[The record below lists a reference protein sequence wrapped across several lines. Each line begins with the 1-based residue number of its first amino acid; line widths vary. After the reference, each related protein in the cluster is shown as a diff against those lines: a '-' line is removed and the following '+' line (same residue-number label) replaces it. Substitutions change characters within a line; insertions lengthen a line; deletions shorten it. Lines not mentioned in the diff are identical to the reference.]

1 MFKDIIS
8 NQEGQN
14 LFPGFPTYI
23 KGAPGVTHIT
33 MENTKPQIAL
43 TKYGATQ
50 MMPGMEYAFPGNG
63 VLEIPIK
70 QMGGSQEDQIMQF
83 IIAFAKK
90 KQKDPNELIAQIQQ
104 LPKDQ
109 QAKAIQ
115 AIMQDVQQDQG
126 MAMAKDGGCID
137 CQEAYPQAQN
147 LNWFYK
153 AQGGTAFPAANMYPE
168 SWVGYSGTAYKFGGE
183 EAYPQAQTYLP
194 YDRPGE
200 TTPNFMV
207 EYGGQTLDEIYQKM
221 KAGGLNFDPKK
232 KRGGELSKETF
243 AQYIQRNGGNLPKH
257 QVKGQTFG
265 PPTQLEDFSQRVSPI
280 YAPERE
286 DYGMPTDEVQMMPSL
301 IEANDLTFDPWED
314 ATGRAGRIDRRYRR
328 QQDKLAESAAKPAP
342 QKRRSNPFQYGF
354 TLPDTLAV
362 MGQSSK
368 SPLVKRIGAAANI
381 FSVFDKLAGNPTGIN
396 DPVIMAIGGDPWWSS
411 SDSPMFQ
418 DIQKKA
424 QEEASKQVPIATFN
438 QTTTGTDV
446 TGGMPSANA
455 KAIEL
460 DPNKNAINQ
469 KKPKKVRGDIE
480 GSARMVGALGAA
492 GSLLEEANRIEE
504 MEKLKGKVNTTD
516 MAYQPVKNIDRGD
529 YLANATQGSAFRP
542 DQMQYA
548 QKEAGYTEQSPLF
561 YGKMGGD
568 IMNMLQ
574 DGAEIDLDMYDED
587 TQNKI
592 VQAIYAMGGSIE
604 YI

>member
-14 LFPGFPTYI
+14 LFPGLPTYI
-23 KGAPGVTHIT
+23 KGAPGVTPIT

-63 VLEIPIK
+63 VLEIPTA
-70 QMGGSQEDQIMQF
+70 QMGGSQENQIMQF

-168 SWVGYSGTAYKFGGE
+168 SWAGYNGTAYKFGGE

-200 TTPNFMV
+200 TTPNFMA
-207 EYGGQTLDEIYQKM
+207 EYGGQSLDQIYQRM

-243 AQYIQRNGGNLPKH
+243 AQYIQRNGGNLPKA
-257 QVKGQTFG
+257 QMG
-265 PPTQLEDFSQRVSPI
+265 PPTQLEDFSQRVAPI

-301 IEANDLTFDPWED
+301 IEANDLAFDPWED
-314 ATGRAGRIDRRYRR
+314 ATGRAGRIDRRYQR
-328 QQDKLAESAAKPAP
+328 QQDRLAKIKLMESTLNPTP
-342 QKRRSNPFQYGF
+342 QKRNTNPYQLGF
-354 TLPDTLAV
+354 TMPDAVAV

-368 SPLVKRIGAAANI
+368 SPFLKRLAAGINI
-381 FSVFDKLAGNPTGIN
+381 ASAFNTLAG
-396 DPVIMAIGGDPWWSS
+396 DPVGLDKPIMEIGGDPWWESAS
-411 SDSPMFQ
+411 NPMNQ
-418 DIQKKA
+418 YVAQKA
-424 QEEASKQVPIATFN
+424 QEEANKQVPIATFN

-469 KKPKKVRGDIE
+469 KKPKKIRGDIE

-516 MAYQPVKNIDRGD
+516 KAFQTVKEMDFGD
-529 YLANATQGSAFRP
+529 YAQRTQGSNFRP
-542 DQMQYA
+542 NQMQYA

>member
-14 LFPGFPTYI
+14 LFPGIPTYI
-23 KGAPGVTHIT
+23 KGAPGVTPIT
-33 MENTKPQIAL
+33 MKNTKPQIAL

-63 VLEIPIK
+63 VLEIPTA
-70 QMGGSQEDQIMQF
+70 QMGGSQQDQIMQL
-83 IIAFAKK
+83 IMAYAKK
-90 KQKDPNELIAQIQQ
+90 KQQDPKQLIAQIQQ

-126 MAMAKDGGCID
+126 MQMAKDGGCID

-168 SWVGYSGTAYKFGGE
+168 SWVGYNGTAYKFGGE

-200 TTPNFMV
+200 TRPNFMF
-207 EYGGQTLDEIYQKM
+207 EFGGQSIDDIYQKM

-243 AQYIQRNGGNLPKH
+243 AQYIQRNGGNLPKA
-257 QVKGQTFG
+257 QMG
-265 PPTQLEDFSQRVSPI
+265 PPTQLEDLSQRVSPI

-286 DYGMPTDEVQMMPSL
+286 DYGMPTDEVMNQQS
-301 IEANDLTFDPWED
+301 AFDPWED
-314 ATGRAGRIDRRYRR
+314 ATGRAGRMDRRYQR
-328 QQDKLAESAAKPAP
+328 QQDRLAASATNPTP

-396 DPVIMAIGGDPWWSS
+396 QPVIMAIGGDPWWSS

-438 QTTTGTDV
+438 QTTTGSDDI
-446 TGGMPSANA
+446 GGMPSANA

-469 KKPKKVRGDIE
+469 KTPKKVKGDIE

-504 MEKLKGKVNTTD
+504 MEKLKGRVNTTD
-516 MAYQPVKNIDRGD
+516 MAYQTVKEMDFGD
-529 YLANATQGSAFRP
+529 YAQRTQGSNFRP
-542 DQMQYA
+542 NQMQYA